1 METCALQID
10 SELYGR
16 YYDVCEKIGA
26 DPQEVAERFFRWCAD
41 HPRELQKWLRGA
53 QLKLQMPRIP
63 LTDPRTQMQAVTD
76 FCCAWG
82 APVQIE
88 IEGTETVLLPF
99 SYYLEHFC
107 AQDGSDDL
115 KSQIKEICPPY
126 LSVTLTDPETQL
138 SALMDFCLALGSP
151 VRVTYEGK
159 AAYLTLQSITSQL
172 LIQSHPL

>member
-1 METCALQID
+1 METYTLHID

-16 YYDVCEKIGA
+16 YCDVCEKIGA
-26 DPQEVAERFFRWCAD
+26 EPRDVAERFFRWCTD
-41 HPRELQKWLRGA
+41 HPKELQKWLHSA
-53 QLKLQMPRIP
+53 QLELQMPRIP

-88 IEGTETVLLPF
+88 LEGTETVLLPF
-99 SYYLEHFC
+99 SYYLEHFRT
-107 AQDGSDDL
+107 QDKTADSQKQADDT
-115 KSQIKEICPPY
+115 CPSY
-126 LSVTLTDPETQL
+126 HSVTLTDPETQI

-159 AAYLTLQSITSQL
+159 TALLTPCNFLAQSQTC
-172 LIQSHPL
+172 

>member
-1 METCALQID
+1 METCTLQID

-16 YYDVCEKIGA
+16 YCEICEKLGTEPKEA
-26 DPQEVAERFFRWCAD
+26 AERFFRWCAN
-41 HPRELQKWLRGA
+41 HPRELQKWLQGA

-63 LTDPRTQMQAVTD
+63 LTDPLTQMQAVTD

-159 AAYLTLQSITSQL
+159 TALLTSCNFLAQAQTG
-172 LIQSHPL
+172 

>member
-1 METCALQID
+1 MEICTLQID

-16 YYDVCEKIGA
+16 YCEICEKLGTEPKEA
-26 DPQEVAERFFRWCAD
+26 AERFFRWCAD
-41 HPRELQKWLRGA
+41 HPRELQKWLHGA

-76 FCCAWG
+76 FCCVWG

-107 AQDGSDDL
+107 AQDETANLQKQADDT
-115 KSQIKEICPPY
+115 CPSYP
-126 LSVTLTDPETQL
+126 SVTLTDPETQL
-138 SALMDFCLALGSP
+138 SALIDFCLALGSP
-151 VRVTYEGK
+151 VQVTYEGK
-159 AAYLTLQSITSQL
+159 TALLTPCNFLAQGQTC
-172 LIQSHPL
+172 

>member
-1 METCALQID
+1 MESYTLQIN
-10 SELYGR
+10 SELFSR
-16 YYDVCEKIGA
+16 YCDVCKKLGA
-26 DPQEVAERFFRWCAD
+26 DPQDVAERFFRWCTD

-53 QLKLQMPRIP
+53 QLELQMPRIP
-63 LTDPRTQMQAVTD
+63 LIDPQTQLRAVTD

-88 IEGTETVLLPF
+88 IEGTEAVLLPF
-99 SYYLEHFC
+99 SYYLDHFC
-107 AQDGSDDL
+107 TQDEVDNL
-115 KSQIKEICPPY
+115 KSQVKETCPSYP
-126 LSVTLTDPETQL
+126 SVTLTDPATQL